1 MKLKNKVAIV
11 TGASSGIGRC
21 AAIRFAEEGANV
33 ILGARRESELKA
45 LAQDIENGG
54 GSARAVRGDV
64 GEERFAKQLVDAAIS
79 EFGGL
84 DIGFNN
90 AGIIGELASV
100 PEMDPS
106 NWANVINT
114 NLTSAF
120 FAAKHQI
127 PHLEDRGGGSLIF
140 TSSFVGHTI
149 GFPGMAAYGASKS
162 GLIGLVQ
169 CLAVEHGPNGIRANA
184 LLPGGTKTPMAGDF
198 SDNPEAETTIAGFHA
213 LKRMADAT
221 EIANAAVFLA
231 SGESSFVTGTAML
244 VDGGNSITKA

>member
-21 AAIRFAEEGANV
+21 AAIRFAQEGAKV
-33 ILGARRESELKA
+33 VLSARREFELAK
-45 LAQDIENGG
+45 LANEIEAAGG
-54 GSARAVRGDV
+54 AAFAVPGDV
-64 GEERFAKQLVDAAIS
+64 CNERYAKRLADAADN

-90 AGIIGELASV
+90 AGIVGDMVSV
-100 PEMDPS
+100 SEMEPE
-106 NWANVINT
+106 NWARVLNT

-120 FAAKHQI
+120 FAAKFQL
-127 PHLEDRGGGSLIF
+127 PHLKRRGGGSLIF

-149 GFPGMAAYGASKS
+149 GFPGMGAYAASKS
-162 GLIGLVQ
+162 GLLGLVQ
-169 CLAVEHGPNGIRANA
+169 CLAVEHGPDGIRANA

-198 SDNPEAETTIAGFHA
+198 SDNPAAEATIAGFHA
-213 LKRMADAT
+213 LSRMADPM

-231 SGESSFVTGTAML
+231 SQDSSFVTGAAML
-244 VDGGNSITKA
+244 VDGGNSIKKV